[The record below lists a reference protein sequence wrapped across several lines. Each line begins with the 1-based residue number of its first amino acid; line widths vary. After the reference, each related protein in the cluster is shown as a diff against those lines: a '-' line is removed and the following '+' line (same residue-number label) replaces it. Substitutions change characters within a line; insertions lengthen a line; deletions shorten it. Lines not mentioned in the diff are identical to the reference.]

1 MTAIDQLKKE
11 IAKPKVQPLQELIQQ
26 SVKELGR
33 ALPAHLSPDR
43 LVRIALTNIRLNPA
57 LASCTPESF
66 LGALFTLAQ
75 LGLEPIAGRAYLLP
89 FKNKRKIGNKWETLA
104 EVQAIVGYKGLVD
117 LFYRHE
123 KAVMLTWGVVHENDE
138 FDYRKGTDQ
147 FLHHK
152 PAQKKRGEVLGYW
165 VAAKLQN
172 GGEPFEYMNHADC
185 LAHGQKH
192 SKTWITKEWSDTAKS
207 YVECTPHF
215 APSSP
220 WAKELDSM
228 CLKTVL
234 IQLAKLLPLSMEL
247 QQAIANDET
256 SRDFR
261 RGVSD
266 ILDVAPTTDWTDTTA
281 ESAESSTGEIEEKQ
295 KEADPEQEDDTRFIN
310 AKQRGLVHGRFKAKG
325 QPENVLRDYL
335 TDTFGKESTSAIPSD
350 KMDKVLAWIE
360 TLEQIK

>member
-1 MTAIDQLKKE
+1 MATPDAVKNALTTG
-11 IAKPKVQPLQELIQQ
+11 APKAVPLQDLIQQ

-66 LGALFTLAQ
+66 LGSLFTLAQ
-75 LGLEPIAGRAYLLP
+75 LGLEPVAGRAYLLP
-89 FKNKRKIGNKWETLA
+89 FNNRRKVGNDWKSVL

-123 KAVMLTWGVVHENDE
+123 KAVMLTWGVVHEGDD
-138 FDYRKGTDQ
+138 FDYRKGTGQ
-147 FLHHK
+147 YLHHK
-152 PAQKKRGEVLGYW
+152 PANKKRGEVVGYW

-172 GGEPFEYMNHADC
+172 GGEPFEYMSKEDC
-185 LAHGQKH
+185 MAHGARH
-192 SKTWITKEWSDTAKS
+192 SKTYDKNASKFYD
-207 YVECTPHF
+207 
-215 APSSP
+215 SSP
-220 WAKELDSM
+220 WAKEPEAM

-266 ILDVAPTTDWTDTTA
+266 VLDIAPTTNWDEQPA
-281 ESAESSTGEIEEKQ
+281 PAPA
-295 KEADPEQEDDTRFIN
+295 KEADVVEPSGDAEAAPSSGEDGTEEAPRTISS
-310 AKQRGLVHGRFKAKG
+310 KQRGLIYGRFKTKN
-325 QPENVLRDYL
+325 QPDDVLRDYL
-335 TDTFGKESTSAIPSD
+335 QDAFGNAHTSAIPAD
-350 KMDKVLAWIE
+350 KMDQVLKWIDG
-360 TLEQIK
+360 LAVGA

>member
-11 IAKPKVQPLQELIQQ
+11 ISKPKVQPLQELIQQ

-89 FKNKRKIGNKWETLA
+89 FNNRRKVGNEWKSIL

-138 FDYRKGTDQ
+138 FDYRKGTEQ

-172 GGEPFEYMNHADC
+172 GGEPFEYMTKDDC
-185 LAHGQKH
+185 MAHGAKH
-192 SKTWITKEWSDTAKS
+192 SKTYDKTNNKFYE
-207 YVECTPHF
+207 
-215 APSSP
+215 SSP
-220 WAKELDSM
+220 WFKEPEAM

-266 ILDVAPTTDWTDTTA
+266 VLDIAPTTDWTETTA
-281 ESAESSTGEIEEKQ
+281 ESTEPSTGEIEGPRDEVGDGSEKQ
-295 KEADPEQEDDTRFIN
+295 DGRFIN

-335 TDTFGKESTSAIPSD
+335 TDSFGKESTSAIPFD

-360 TLEQIK
+360 SLEQIK

>member
-1 MTAIDQLKKE
+1 MSTTDAVKNALANTPKSVPLKD
-11 IAKPKVQPLQELIQQ
+11 LIQQ

-75 LGLEPIAGRAYLLP
+75 LGLEPVAGRAYLLP
-89 FKNKRKIGNKWETLA
+89 FKNSRKVGGEWKSIL

-117 LFYRHE
+117 LFYRHD
-123 KAVMLTWGVVHENDE
+123 KAVMLTWGVVHEGDDFE
-138 FDYRKGTDQ
+138 YRKGTGQ
-147 FLHHK
+147 FLHHT
-152 PAQKKRGEVLGYW
+152 PANKERGEIMGYW

-172 GGEPFEYMNHADC
+172 GGEPFEYMSKDDC
-185 LAHGQKH
+185 MAHGAKH
-192 SKTWITKEWSDTAKS
+192 SKTYDKAKGCF
-207 YVECTPHF
+207 YE
-215 APSSP
+215 SSP
-220 WAKELDSM
+220 WFKEPEAM

-266 ILDVAPTTDWTDTTA
+266 VLDIAPTTNWDEPKDGEIADAPTDA
-281 ESAESSTGEIEEKQ
+281 PAESSEEKPGVRTIT
-295 KEADPEQEDDTRFIN
+295 E
-310 AKQRGLVHGRFKAKG
+310 KQRGLVYGKFKAKN
-325 QPENVLRDYL
+325 QPDTVLKDYL
-335 TDTFGKESTSAIPSD
+335 QDTFGNPHTGSIPAD
-350 KMDKVLAWIE
+350 KMEKVLAWIE
-360 TLEQIK
+360 TL